1 MENARTPLRI
11 PEVVETLVIRMSRDS
26 VLGEQ
31 IVWRGTPKVV
41 EAPLVLRVAALVL
54 FSLAAVSLCF
64 AVVISL
70 ALHLAPTGT
79 FVFAG
84 WSTVLGVLVVQA
96 PKIWLEKVEYIV
108 TERHVVMQRG
118 PFRRS
123 IERRAISYVR
133 IRWSAGHPG
142 VGDMDLVRAV
152 PTGALRRRLLLQL
165 RGVVAPDRVW
175 AIIRG
180 AESSIGPHPGDRP
193 LTQRLDEGERVVW
206 SAQPRRTAHTHLP
219 RGRRELSLLGISLV
233 LFYTFVTMVLRAIP
247 NLRVLVAAGLR
258 SAPFAALLIGESISL
273 LLVLGAALYLA
284 AEGLIAPLRK
294 LDRTRYLITDRRVLI
309 QRGREELHLDRE
321 RIVDVI
327 PTPGASGLT
336 DVFLVLD
343 GPRARALAISGAF
356 GEADLDPQLR
366 PVLESGEDAESVSR
380 ILLAGPAGPPAS
392 RQAA

>member
-1 MENARTPLRI
+1 
-11 PEVVETLVIRMSRDS
+11 MSRDA
-26 VLGEQ
+26 VLGER
-31 IVWRGTPKVV
+31 IIWRGTPKVL
-41 EAPLVLRVAALVL
+41 EAPPTLRAAAFLL
-54 FSLAAVSLCF
+54 FALSAVSLCF
-64 AVVISL
+64 SVVISL
-70 ALHLAPTGT
+70 ALHVTPTES
-79 FVFAG
+79 FVFAAWG
-84 WSTVLGVLVVQA
+84 TVLGVMALQA

-123 IERRAISYVR
+123 IERRAISFAR
-133 IRWSAGHPG
+133 IRWSGSNPG

-152 PTGALRRRLLLQL
+152 PIGALRRRLLLQL

-180 AESSIGPHPGDRP
+180 AETSIGHHSGDRP
-193 LTQRLDEGERVVW
+193 LTQRLDDGERVVW
-206 SAQPRRTAHTHLP
+206 SAQPRRTAHTRLP
-219 RGRRELSLLGISLV
+219 RGRRELSLLGLSAV
-233 LFYTFVTMVLRAIP
+233 LFYTFGAMLLRSIP
-247 NLRVLVAAGLR
+247 NAKALMAAGLR
-258 SAPFAALLIGESISL
+258 QAPFAALLVGEGISL
-273 LLVLGAALYLA
+273 LLVLGVAVYLA
-284 AEGLIAPLRK
+284 VEGLVQPLRQ

-327 PTPGASGLT
+327 PTPGASGMT

-343 GPRARALAISGAF
+343 GPRARALAIGGAF
-356 GEADLDPQLR
+356 GEHEVGPHLR
-366 PVLESGEDAESVSR
+366 PVLESVEDAESVSR